1 MSEASAKERPAA
13 AVDVNAV
20 KTTPYSWFVAMLVF
34 MAYGVSFVARNVWST
49 AIPVAHE
56 TLGITM
62 AAAGGLMTAFYIG
75 YVISNFVTGF
85 VVDMIG
91 PRVTLTLATLF
102 TGIFTFLIPY
112 TPHYAIIFLLRV
124 GAGFASGP
132 LFAGVA
138 KYQISYFSPQTRA
151 TAMAVMMAGTRL
163 GTIAATAVFAP
174 IIQNKSWQHGFTY
187 GGLCAIGVAV
197 IFYIFAKEQ
206 GAGLQRV
213 VRTSDPAQKAAQA
226 AGLKAVVMNKSFILG
241 TIACFLNIGANQ
253 GYTTY
258 LMVFLTR
265 TRGFSLTEAGAI
277 LGGTFAVG
285 LVSGPMSGV
294 VADVLK
300 SKKMVCLAGA
310 IVTVILTILLI
321 VANNI
326 AFLIV
331 VLAVRVLLQSLL
343 GTPLNAM
350 QAQAAAGP
358 YVGRAMGIYNGT
370 AQLGS
375 VVFPVVFGLVL
386 DVSGMNFGAIFIIV
400 TATVGVVGF
409 LIMFMT
415 EKVVPK
421 KTAEPARA

>member
-1 MSEASAKERPAA
+1 MSDAKDKPAA
-13 AVDVNAV
+13 AAADLNAV

-56 TLGITM
+56 SLGITM

-124 GAGFASGP
+124 GAGFSAGP

-163 GTIAATAVFAP
+163 GSIVASAVFAP
-174 IIQNKSWQHGFTY
+174 IIQYQGWQHGFTY
-187 GGLCAIGVAV
+187 GGLFAVGVAV

-206 GAGLQRV
+206 GAALQRV
-213 VRTSDPAQKAAQA
+213 VRTRDPAQKAAQA
-226 AGLKAVVMNKSFILG
+226 AGLKAVVLNKSFVLG
-241 TIACFLNIGANQ
+241 TIALFLNIGANQ

-265 TRGFSLTEAGAI
+265 TRGFTLTEAGAI
-277 LGGTFAVG
+277 VGGTFAVG
-285 LVSGPMSGV
+285 LVSGPLSGV

-310 IVTVILTILLI
+310 IVTVILTFLII
-321 VANNI
+321 VADSV
-326 AFLIV
+326 AFLVV
-331 VLAVRVLLQSLL
+331 VLAARVLLASLL
-343 GTPLNAM
+343 GTPLNAL
-350 QAQAAAGP
+350 QSQAAAGP
-358 YVGRAMGIYNGT
+358 YVGRAMGIYNGVGQ
-370 AQLGS
+370 AGS
-375 VVFPVVFGLVL
+375 VLFPVVFGMIL
-386 DVSGMNFGAIFIIV
+386 DLSGMNFGAIFIII

-415 EKVVPK
+415 EKVAPR
-421 KTAEPARA
+421 KTAEPAKA

>member
-1 MSEASAKERPAA
+1 MSESAEKKPAA
-13 AVDVNAV
+13 TIDVNAV
-20 KTTPYSWFVAMLVF
+20 TTTPYSWFIAMLVF

-56 TLGITM
+56 SLGITM

-85 VVDMIG
+85 IVDMIG
-91 PRVTLTLATLF
+91 PRVTLTLATLL

-124 GAGFASGP
+124 GAGLASGP

-138 KYQISYFSPQTRA
+138 KYQISYFSPSTRA
-151 TAMAVMMAGTRL
+151 TAMALMMAGTRL
-163 GTIAATAVFAP
+163 GTIVASAVFAP
-174 IIQNKSWQHGFTY
+174 IIQHQGWQLGFTY
-187 GGLCAIGVAV
+187 GGLAAIGVAI
-197 IFYIFAKEQ
+197 IFYLFAKEQ
-206 GAGLQRV
+206 GAALQRS

-226 AGLKAVVMNKSFILG
+226 AGLKAAVLNKSFIFG
-241 TIACFLNIGANQ
+241 TLACFLNIGANQ
-253 GYTTY
+253 GYNTY
-258 LMVFLTR
+258 LILFLTR

-277 LGGTFAVG
+277 VGGTFAVG
-285 LVSGPMSGV
+285 LVSGPLSGI

-300 SKKMVCLAGA
+300 SKKMVCLVGA
-310 IVTVILTILLI
+310 IVTVILTFLII
-321 VANNI
+321 VANSV

-375 VVFPVVFGLVL
+375 VLFPVVFGLIL
-386 DVSGMNFGAIFIIV
+386 DASGMNFRTIFVIV
-400 TATVGVVGF
+400 TVTVGVVG
-409 LIMFMT
+409 LLVMFMT
-415 EKVVPK
+415 EKTIPK
-421 KTAEPARA
+421 KAAEPAKA